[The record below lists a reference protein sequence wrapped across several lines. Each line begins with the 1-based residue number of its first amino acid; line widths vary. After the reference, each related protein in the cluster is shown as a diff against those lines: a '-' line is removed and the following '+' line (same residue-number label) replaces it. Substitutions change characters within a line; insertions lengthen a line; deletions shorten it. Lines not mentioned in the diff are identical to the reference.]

1 MKTIPC
7 PTCGRQLSR
16 NASSCPACGHRGPFG
31 SGRKVY
37 QLVINVLGIVAVLVL
52 VLLILMFAGY

>member
-7 PTCGRQLSR
+7 PTCGRQISR
-16 NASSCPACGHRGPFG
+16 NAASCPACGHRGPFG
-31 SGRKVY
+31 RRKVF

-52 VLLILMFAGY
+52 VLLILMFAGF